1 MSVIFFRYVLREVAS
16 SFALVTSVLLVIL
29 MTNQLAFV
37 LARAAARQIPASAV
51 PELLWLAVQQNI
63 VILLPVGLVLAI
75 VLALGRLYHDSE
87 LAAAQA
93 CGLGTGALV
102 GPVLLLTLLVA
113 AFGAQLSF
121 ELAPRAAARTFELR
135 QEALRTAEFRQLA
148 SGQFRGLG
156 DDAVLYF
163 RASDADGTLR
173 DVFFQRRTDTRG
185 LVQVVVADRARY
197 ALLPDGTAYIVTLYD
212 GERYEGIPGQATFRM
227 VRFREQSIPVRL
239 PEGHSLPERTDL
251 KPTATLLA
259 SASPKDRAE
268 LQWRIATPVM
278 VLILGLLGVPLARLR
293 PRQGRYARVIY
304 VVILY
309 FIYANLLTA
318 GQVWITR
325 RDTPAWLGLWWVHGL
340 VIVLAAV
347 FLWMPDAITRVR
359 YRRRQAKL
367 MSPRFT

>member
-1 MSVIFFRYVLREVAS
+1 VTGTFFRYVLREVTAA
-16 SFALVTSVLLVIL
+16 FVLVTGVLLVIL

-63 VILLPVGLVLAI
+63 VILLPVGLILAI

-93 CGLGTGALV
+93 CGLGTRSLLA
-102 GPVLLLTLLVA
+102 PVLLLTLLVA
-113 AFGAQLSF
+113 VLGAALSF
-121 ELAPRAAARTFELR
+121 ALAPQAAARTFELR
-135 QEALRTAEFRQLA
+135 QDALRTAEFRQLA

-173 DVFFQRRTDTRG
+173 DVFFQRRTDARG

-197 ALLPDGTAYIVTLYD
+197 ALAPDGSAYNVTLYD
-212 GERYEGIPGQATFRM
+212 GERYEGVPGQATFRM
-227 VRFREQSIPVRL
+227 IRFKEQSIPVRL
-239 PEGHSLPERTDL
+239 PEGRRLPQRTDL
-251 KPTATLLA
+251 VPTARLLA
-259 SASPKDRAE
+259 SRLPKDEAE
-268 LQWRIATPVM
+268 LHWRIATPVM
-278 VLILGLLGVPLARLR
+278 IVILGILGVPLARLR

-304 VVILY
+304 VVVLY

-325 RDTPAWLGLWWVHGL
+325 RVTPAWLGLWWVHAL
-340 VIVLAAV
+340 VILLVLA
-347 FLWMPDAITRVR
+347 FLLTPDALVRLR
-359 YRRRQAKL
+359 YRAGQAKL